1 MNRLYYIAC
10 TCILILSVWG
20 CSSNQ
25 KPADNVLAR
34 VGSVMLTQEQLDAD
48 MPEGLSDSTR
58 VAFTDKY
65 VDSWITSQLVY
76 NVARKNL
83 PDTKHLDEMVE
94 AYRRDLFSHE
104 YRTRLSNERLSDDIP
119 EDTLVKFYE
128 EHKQDFLLHK
138 PIISGLLLK
147 VPYNTPQLSNIR
159 KWVKSA
165 DDQAIEKIEKYAIKN
180 AIGYDYFFDKWVW
193 FDDIKDNIPYDF
205 DNDDT
210 FLKKNK
216 VLECRNEDII
226 YLLHVDKY
234 LNTGDVMP
242 YEFARKRII
251 EILLNEYRIN
261 FNREL
266 EQELYEEALHQG
278 MVEKF
283 YNSDNDSINVE

>member
-1 MNRLYYIAC
+1 MNKSKVYYTKDIIPESLVEMYKAVGKEL
-10 TCILILSVWG
+10 TGKVAVKVHSG
-20 CSSNQ
+20 EKGNQ
-25 KPADNVLAR
+25 NYLRPEFLKPIVEYVNGTIVECNTAYE
-34 VGSVMLTQEQLDAD
+34 GSRDTTEKHKKLLEELFI
-48 MPEGLSDSTR
+48 P
-58 VAFTDKY
+58 F
-65 VDSWITSQLVY
+65 DSWSFRESIHNEEELAELLYVAYNREDSEVFGIDKAIDAGYNEIYIDSQ
-76 NVARKNL
+76 
-83 PDTKHLDEMVE
+83 
-94 AYRRDLFSHE
+94 
-104 YRTRLSNERLSDDIP
+104 
-119 EDTLVKFYE
+119 
-128 EHKQDFLLHK
+128 
-138 PIISGLLLK
+138 
-147 VPYNTPQLSNIR
+147 
-159 KWVKSA
+159 SA
-165 DDQAIEKIEKYAIKN
+165 IDKKIEKYAIKN